1 MMRSLDE
8 LLRLK
13 KNIRVIGFDD
23 APFQKERGSPVKIA
37 GVVCSDTRFEGMIWG
52 EVTKDGTDATEIL
65 VKLLQG
71 SKFYEQINVV
81 LIDGIAVGGFN
92 IIDLPGLSND
102 LNRPC
107 LAVMRKY
114 PDLQAVNKALMNFS
128 DYQQRKQLLVH
139 AGKIYSHHNFY
150 FQVSGCDPNTAANV
164 LNHITDRGHVPE
176 ALRLAHLIGAAIM
189 TGESSSR
196 A

>member
-1 MMRSLDE
+1 MMRSLEE

-13 KNIRVIGFDD
+13 KTIHVIGFDD
-23 APFQKERGSPVKIA
+23 APFKKEKGSPVKIA
-37 GVVCSDTRFEGMIWG
+37 GVVCSDTRFEGMLWG
-52 EVTKDGTDATEIL
+52 EVKKDGTDATEVL

-71 SKFYEQINVV
+71 SKFYEQINIV

-92 IIDLPGLSND
+92 IIDLPRLSDN

-128 DYQQRKQLLVH
+128 DFQQRKQLLDN
-139 AGKIYSHHNFY
+139 AGKIYNHHTFY
-150 FQVSGCDPNTAANV
+150 YQVSGCAPYTAAQV
-164 LNHITDRGHVPE
+164 LERITEGHVPE

-189 TGESSSR
+189 TGESSNR

>member
-1 MMRSLDE
+1 MVRSLDE

-13 KNIRVIGFDD
+13 KTIRVIGFDD
-23 APFQKERGSPVKIA
+23 APFQKEAGSPVRIA
-37 GVVCSDTRFEGMIWG
+37 GVVCSDTRFEGMLWG
-52 EVTKDGTDATEIL
+52 EVTKDGTDATEVL
-65 VKLLQG
+65 VKLLQD
-71 SKFYEQINVV
+71 SKFYEQVNIV

-92 IIDLPGLSND
+92 IIDLPGLSD
-102 LNRPC
+102 ELNRPC

-128 DYQQRKQLLVH
+128 DYQQRKQLLDN

-150 FQVSGCDPNTAANV
+150 YQVSGCDPYTAANV
-164 LNHITDRGHVPE
+164 LELITDRGHVPE

-189 TGESSSR
+189 TGQSSNR

>member
-1 MMRSLDE
+1 MVRALDE

-13 KNIRVIGFDD
+13 KSIRVIGFDD

-65 VKLLQG
+65 VKLLQS

-92 IIDLPGLSND
+92 IIDLPRLSDD

-128 DYQQRKQLLVH
+128 DYQQRKQLLVN
-139 AGKIYSHHNFY
+139 AGKIYNHHTFY
-150 FQVSGCDPNTAANV
+150 FQVSGCKPDTAANV
-164 LNHITDRGHVPE
+164 LNHITDRGRVPE